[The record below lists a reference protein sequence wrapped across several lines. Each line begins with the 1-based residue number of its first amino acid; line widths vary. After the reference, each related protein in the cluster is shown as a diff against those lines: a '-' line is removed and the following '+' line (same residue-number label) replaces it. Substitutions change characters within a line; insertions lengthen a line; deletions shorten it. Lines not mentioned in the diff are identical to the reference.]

1 MMQKQ
6 RNRGINRN
14 IPIQKYILLCM
25 VVLSLVLISGCA
37 QKFLDER
44 GNQDFRPVSTG
55 KYEISKV
62 DVFSE
67 KNWKG
72 TDVAV
77 LGVVLGDSKEAV
89 IEKLGLPDK
98 EIQYLGGNATNLEY
112 SKQLTI
118 AQVGLLIHLDN
129 NKVTRITF
137 KKPFNRFLVGDT
149 QITNQTKQWL
159 FNHFG
164 KPSRMK
170 LLTFF
175 TQYEYHER
183 GLEVFLD
190 GKEMNGFSI
199 VYPKAEEKN
208 IVVNTVPPI
217 TSS

>member
-1 MMQKQ
+1 MNYNVAI
-6 RNRGINRN
+6 R
-14 IPIQKYILLCM
+14 KYIFIVAFIFSLL
-25 VVLSLVLISGCA
+25 LVSGCA
-37 QKFLDER
+37 QKLLDKRTEEVIP
-44 GNQDFRPVSTG
+44 QSTG
-55 KYEISKV
+55 KYEITKV
-62 DVFSE
+62 DIFSE
-67 KNWKG
+67 SDWRG
-72 TDVAV
+72 TDIAV

-118 AQVGLLIHLDN
+118 AQVGILIHLDN
-129 NKVTRITF
+129 NKVTRMTF

-159 FNHFG
+159 FNHMG
-164 KPSRMK
+164 KPSRLK

-190 GKEMNGFSI
+190 GKELNGFSI
-199 VYPKAEEKN
+199 VYPKREESH
-208 IVVNTVPPI
+208 IVVNTMPKSELP
-217 TSS
+217 

>member
-1 MMQKQ
+1 MQKQ
-6 RNRGINRN
+6 RNTGINRN
-14 IPIQKYILLCM
+14 IPIQRYIFFTM
-25 VVLSLVLISGCA
+25 LVFSVFLVSGCA
-37 QKFLDER
+37 QKLLDKQ
-44 GNQDFRPVSTG
+44 NDQNFVLQSTG

-129 NKVTRITF
+129 NKVTRMTF

-159 FNHFG
+159 FNQFG
-164 KPSRMK
+164 KPSRLK

-190 GKEMNGFSI
+190 GQEMNGFSI
-199 VYPKAEEKN
+199 VYPKREESH
-208 IVVNTVPPI
+208 IVVNTVPQIP
-217 TSS
+217 SS